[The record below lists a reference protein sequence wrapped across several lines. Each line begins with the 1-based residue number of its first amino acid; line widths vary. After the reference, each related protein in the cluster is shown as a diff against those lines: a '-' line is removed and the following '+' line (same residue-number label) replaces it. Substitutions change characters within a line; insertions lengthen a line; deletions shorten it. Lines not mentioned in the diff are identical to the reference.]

1 MRVLILG
8 NNRHTAEYVEEALRQ
23 VWCETEICMEA
34 EQGDY
39 ALKQGDYDAVILGE
53 ALEGMDWS
61 SFMERARRS
70 GCQLPVLMLF
80 SSESGGGRDRQAE
93 GQVTERPASE
103 RPSPDRQMT
112 EKRMPQPDP
121 VQMRIR
127 ALECGADYCLNMPV
141 DEGELLAVL
150 KAIGRRRGS
159 LLPER
164 LSAGDLY
171 LDQSTF
177 TLSGPAGTI
186 QLGRRE
192 FDVMRLLMVNRDIVV
207 SKEMMLNRIWGGR
220 PDAVDNNV
228 EVYIS
233 FLRKKLKMLKVH
245 ASIVTMR
252 RLGYKL
258 TAD

>member
-8 NNRHTAEYVEEALRQ
+8 NDRRTAAYVEETLRQ
-23 VWCETEICMEA
+23 VWCETETCSEA
-34 EQGDY
+34 DQGY
-39 ALKQGDYDAVILGE
+39 CALMQEDYDAAILGE
-53 ALEGMDWS
+53 TLTGTDWLSFLEK
-61 SFMERARRS
+61 ARRC
-70 GCQLPVLMLF
+70 GCRTPVLVLF
-80 SSESGGGRDRQAE
+80 SADPGGKDRTAE
-93 GQVTERPASE
+93 GVTAERRTGTAE
-103 RPSPDRQMT
+103 HAQAR
-112 EKRMPQPDP
+112 
-121 VQMRIR
+121 VR
-127 ALECGADYCLNMPV
+127 ALESGADYCLNMPV

-150 KAIGRRRGS
+150 KAVERRRGS

-177 TLSGPAGTI
+177 TLSGPAGTV
-186 QLGRRE
+186 QLGKRE
-192 FDVMRLLMVNRDIVV
+192 FDVMRLLMVNRDIIV
-207 SKEMMLNRIWGGR
+207 SKEMLLNRVWGGR

-233 FLRKKLKMLKVH
+233 FLRKKLETLKVH